1 MGEIAALIGL
11 AATAVA
17 GIGGY
22 IKTRSFVARRLR
34 YVDSVQNGIVPVLAG
49 TAAAVVAAP
58 VVALLPFVAAPTA
71 IAFGVGVGVGTRAG
85 VRAIRNGSID

>member
-1 MGEIAALIGL
+1 MGEIAALIGF

-22 IKTRSFVARRLR
+22 MKTRAFVARRLR
-34 YVDSVQNGIVPVLAG
+34 YVDSVQNGVVPILAG

-58 VVALLPFVAAPTA
+58 VVAMLPIIAAPTA
-71 IAFGVGVGVGTRAG
+71 IAFGLGVGVGTRAG
-85 VRAIRNGSID
+85 VRAIRSGVPD